1 MEGAD
6 FPPISGSHIGT
17 TFPRVVLAVPRIIYL
32 PFPLPSGGGGA
43 RRGGTGAEGEGGNA
57 CPIQDKP
64 PPWDA
69 DPRFCREFGPEDYG
83 DEDIVAFLRRL
94 MARDPHGR
102 HRIRMNSNSG
112 RLQLWHYD
120 PSLDDFYEEEEK
132 KEGKGEGEGARG
144 RNKMQSTLCGF
155 RKSLLCQS
163 SRTWSSPSP
172 PPRPWSSPSPPRSAF
187 SRGRPP
193 SPLGP
198 SLLQLEMPQKLL
210 VTEEEADRLA
220 EELVAEEERAKRRA
234 EKKRL
239 KKKRQKERKR
249 QERMEQES
257 GGGKVSDQVME
268 GAAASAVAGPAAAG
282 ASNLTSSP
290 QSPSQG
296 SSNEEEELDLSST
309 FVSQARRKIGDRSP
323 NSQREKGSSPEPPAW
338 NRQSQSPQEGSR
350 SQSPQP
356 EALPGLQAAALRQSQ
371 ELAELGTAAAWRGMY
386 QEAVLLFTKAIKLN
400 PRDYR
405 LFGNRS
411 FCHERLGQPG
421 WALGDARV
429 ALNLRPQWPQGLFQL
444 GRALVGLQRFKE
456 AADVFRETLAMDKS
470 QPDVVHELQQ
480 CLLQLTLQ
488 EHQGGIHGAAL
499 KPRTPQQF
507 PHSEAGAQGL
517 LPLNHFTS
525 VSPRT
530 QGLLPPPW
538 LPSALW
544 PITQAQSGSFWSA
557 QLQDFSKGRG
567 ILGQPPRLSL
577 SRCTVSGIPLIHP
590 AQ

>member
-1 MEGAD
+1 MAPVRKSDGRL
-6 FPPISGSHIGT
+6 H
-17 TFPRVVLAVPRIIYL
+17 L
-32 PFPLPSGGGGA
+32 
-43 RRGGTGAEGEGGNA
+43 A

-102 HRIRMNSNSG
+102 HRIRMNENSG

-120 PSLDDFYEEEEK
+120 PSLDDFCDEEEE
-132 KEGKGEGEGARG
+132 GEGEGEEAKSRS
-144 RNKMQSTLCGF
+144 KSQSTLCGF

-163 SRTWSSPSP
+163 SRTWSSPSPSP

-257 GGGKVSDQVME
+257 VKMME
-268 GAAASAVAGPAAAG
+268 GAAASAAASSAAAASPAVG

-290 QSPSQG
+290 ESPGQD

-309 FVSQARRKIGDRSP
+309 FVSQARRKVSDRPPSTR
-323 NSQREKGSSPEPPAW
+323 REKGLSPEPPGW
-338 NRQSQSPQEGSR
+338 KRQSQSPQEERR

-356 EALPGLQAAALRQSQ
+356 EAPPGLQAAALRQSQ
-371 ELAELGTAAAWRGMY
+371 ELAELGTAAAWRGLY

-411 FCHERLGQPG
+411 FCHEQLGQPG
-421 WALGDARV
+421 WALGDAKV
-429 ALNLRPQWPQGLFQL
+429 ALNLRPQWPRGLFQL
-444 GRALVGLQRFKE
+444 GKALVGLQRFKE
-456 AADVFRETLAMDKS
+456 AADVFRETLAVDES
-470 QPDVVHELQQ
+470 QPDAIQELQQ
-480 CLLQLTLQ
+480 CLLQLTL

-507 PHSEAGAQGL
+507 PHLVARAQGL
-517 LPLNHFTS
+517 LPLNLSTA
-525 VSPRT
+525 VSPQI
-530 QGLLPPPW
+530 QGLLPPPR
-538 LPSALW
+538 LPSAVW
-544 PITQAQSGSFWSA
+544 PITRAHSGGFWPT
-557 QLQDFSKGRG
+557 QLQDFSKARS
-567 ILGQPPRLSL
+567 ILGQPPCLPL
-577 SRCTVSGIPLIHP
+577 SRFGPQPFILPVPVPVPVPLSSVHHLQLP
-590 AQ
+590 KTWSL

>member
-1 MEGAD
+1 MAPVRKSDG
-6 FPPISGSHIGT
+6 
-17 TFPRVVLAVPRIIYL
+17 RLRL
-32 PFPLPSGGGGA
+32 
-43 RRGGTGAEGEGGNA
+43 A
-57 CPIQDKP
+57 CPIQDGP

-69 DPRFCREFGPEDYG
+69 EPRFCREFGPEDYG
-83 DEDIVAFLRRL
+83 DEDIVVFLRRL
-94 MARDPHGR
+94 MACDPHGR
-102 HRIRMNSNSG
+102 HRIRMNGNNG

-120 PSLDDFYEEEEK
+120 PSLDDFYDEEEE
-132 KEGKGEGEGARG
+132 EGEGEGEGARG
-144 RNKMQSTLCGF
+144 RSKSQSILCGF
-155 RKSLLCQS
+155 QKSLLCHP
-163 SRTWSSPSP
+163 SRTWSSPSPSP

-193 SPLGP
+193 SPLGL
-198 SLLQLEMPQKLL
+198 SLRQLEMPQKLL
-210 VTEEEADRLA
+210 VTKEEADRLA

-257 GGGKVSDQVME
+257 GVGKVMD
-268 GAAASAVAGPAAAG
+268 GAAEAAGPAPG
-282 ASNLTSSP
+282 ASSLTSSP

-309 FVSQARRKIGDRSP
+309 FVSQARRKVGDRPP
-323 NSQREKGSSPEPPAW
+323 NTRRDKGLSPEPHSW
-338 NRQSQSPQEGSR
+338 SHQSQSPQEGSR

-371 ELAELGTAAAWRGMY
+371 ELAELGTAAAWRGLY

-429 ALNLRPQWPQGLFQL
+429 ALNLRPQWPRGLFQL
-444 GRALVGLQRFKE
+444 GKALVGLQRFKE
-456 AADVFRETLAMDKS
+456 AADVFRETLVMDKS
-470 QPDVVHELQQ
+470 QPDAVHELQQ
-480 CLLQLTLQ
+480 CLLQLSLVRGQAESPYKQ

-499 KPRTPQQF
+499 KPRTPQQLS
-507 PHSEAGAQGL
+507 HSEAGAQGL
-517 LPLNHFTS
+517 LPLSHSAT
-525 VSPRT
+525 VSPRI
-530 QGLLPPPW
+530 QGLLPPPRF
-538 LPSALW
+538 PSALW
-544 PITQAQSGSFWSA
+544 PITQTQSGGFWSS
-557 QLQDFSKGRG
+557 QLQDFAKARS
-567 ILGQPPRLSL
+567 ILGQPPRLPPSRFGPRPFILPVPVPVPLPSVQHLQLPKTWSL
-577 SRCTVSGIPLIHP
+577 
-590 AQ
+590 

>member
-1 MEGAD
+1 MA
-6 FPPISGSHIGT
+6 PV
-17 TFPRVVLAVPRIIYL
+17 RK
-32 PFPLPSGGGGA
+32 SGG
-43 RRGGTGAEGEGGNA
+43 RLHLA

-83 DEDIVAFLRRL
+83 DEDMVAFLQRL
-94 MARDPHGR
+94 MVHDPHGR
-102 HRIRMNSNSG
+102 HRIRMNGNSG

-120 PSLDDFYEEEEK
+120 PSLDDFYDEEEEEE
-132 KEGKGEGEGARG
+132 EGEGEGEGARG
-144 RNKMQSTLCGF
+144 RSKSQSTLCSF
-155 RKSLLCQS
+155 PKSFLCQS

-172 PPRPWSSPSPPRSAF
+172 PPRPWSSRSPLRSAF

-198 SLLQLEMPQKLL
+198 FLLQLEMPQKLL

-220 EELVAEEERAKRRA
+220 EELVAEEERAKQRA

-257 GGGKVSDQVME
+257 GGGKVLE
-268 GAAASAVAGPAAAG
+268 GAAATAAAGPAVG
-282 ASNLTSSP
+282 ASSLTSSP
-290 QSPSQG
+290 QSPSQD

-309 FVSQARRKIGDRSP
+309 FVSQARRKVGDRPP
-323 NSQREKGSSPEPPAW
+323 NTRREKGLSPEPLRW
-338 NRQSQSPQEGSR
+338 NQQNQSPQEGSR

-356 EALPGLQAAALRQSQ
+356 EALPGLQAAALRESQ
-371 ELAELGTAAAWRGMY
+371 ELAELGTAAAWRGLY

-429 ALNLRPQWPQGLFQL
+429 ALNLRPQWPRGLFQL
-444 GRALVGLQRFKE
+444 GKALVGLQRFKE

-470 QPDVVHELQQ
+470 QPDAVQELQQ

-488 EHQGGIHGAAL
+488 EHQGGIHGTAL
-499 KPRTPQQF
+499 KARTPQQL
-507 PHSEAGAQGL
+507 PHSKAGAQGL
-517 LPLNHFTS
+517 LPLNCS
-525 VSPRT
+525 AAVSPRI
-530 QGLLPPPW
+530 QGLLPPPR

-544 PITQAQSGSFWSA
+544 PITQAQSGGFWST
-557 QLQDFSKGRG
+557 QLQDFSKARG
-567 ILGQPPRLSL
+567 ILGPPPCLPL
-577 SRCTVSGIPLIHP
+577 SRYTVSGTPLTYP
-590 AQ
+590 AR